1 MNKEYIMVIDEGTTS
16 LRAVIFNKK
25 MELLFQSQK
34 PIEMICPADGEVE
47 QSPLEI
53 YEKTVEAMKD
63 VLETGGLKAE
73 QIAAIGITN
82 QRGTWALWSKK
93 TGMPYTNFI
102 TWMDT
107 RSERSKPYF
116 STHEKFNE
124 LFPDQMDMMPP
135 WNFVLSF
142 QQMCEERPELLE
154 IVKDSDTL
162 YGTIDTWIIYKLTGG
177 RSFTISSSSDHTGPF
192 YVLGN
197 MDEKYKSAELFGMH
211 QDILPQVLDEADDY
225 GRLDPDILGEEIPIF
240 GNIADQQSS
249 LFSQGC
255 INTGDAKCTCGT
267 GAFVNV
273 NIGDKFLTNHSVTSY
288 IAWTLDGQSV
298 NCIEG
303 VAGNAGTCLEWAK
316 GQIGLIEDFSSMEDI
331 AQSVSDNDGV
341 YFVPALAGMECAN
354 YLVPSAKGSFQ
365 GLTVRTKKEHLLRS
379 IMEAIAFAIANVF
392 DQLEIIG
399 FDIEKIY
406 IDGGV
411 SKSNMICQKLSNVT
425 GLTVIRSKNTES
437 TALGAAEM
445 AAIKLGWMKEED
457 VLNYVESDREFIPD
471 ENRQRD
477 KEEFEHWKQYVEVI
491 CNIYRQ

>member
-1 MNKEYIMVIDEGTTS
+1 
-16 LRAVIFNKK
+16 
-25 MELLFQSQK
+25 
-34 PIEMICPADGEVE
+34 
-47 QSPLEI
+47 
-53 YEKTVEAMKD
+53 
-63 VLETGGLKAE
+63 
-73 QIAAIGITN
+73 
-82 QRGTWALWSKK
+82 
-93 TGMPYTNFI
+93 
-102 TWMDT
+102 
-107 RSERSKPYF
+107 
-116 STHEKFNE
+116 
-124 LFPDQMDMMPP
+124 
-135 WNFVLSF
+135 
-142 QQMCEERPELLE
+142 
-154 IVKDSDTL
+154 
-162 YGTIDTWIIYKLTGG
+162 
-177 RSFTISSSSDHTGPF
+177 
-192 YVLGN
+192 
-197 MDEKYKSAELFGMH
+197 MH